1 MTGNWCPSKLPFW
14 RCAEGIRP
22 SQNEWRRQRGQA
34 ARYRTQNQSRRASC
48 HTYGYDAVSPST
60 RGGVWCKPLSTS
72 WRSSHMYPS
81 KRDMDMSGPTLERG
95 KFVPV
100 TLEEIEFRWC
110 EAGLWCRGSVRVYLW
125 KLWGSMSTQ
134 TIFVFLRILVVLQ
147 ASSLCL
153 VDMRRGG
160 IDDRPS
166 LPMPKSISP
175 RL

>member
-1 MTGNWCPSKLPFW
+1 MDTM
-14 RCAEGIRP
+14 RCLHP
-22 SQNEWRRQRGQA
+22 
-34 ARYRTQNQSRRASC
+34 
-48 HTYGYDAVSPST
+48 

-100 TLEEIEFRWC
+100 TLEEIKFRWC